1 MDLEL
6 SGKVAIVTGASRGIG
21 AAIAQRLAAEGMRL
35 VLAARDAAAL
45 DQIAAMLPASATPLV
60 VAADLRPPEAPARV
74 VTQTLSAFSR
84 IDLLVNNAGATQRGD
99 FLALTDDQWQDG
111 FALKF
116 FAAMRLSRAAW
127 THLATSRGSIV
138 NIAGIGGRTGEAEF
152 TIGGSVNAAILN
164 LTKSLAHRGAT
175 DGVRVNAIN
184 PGLIRTDRLM
194 RRIAA
199 FAQNHQTS
207 PEDAAT
213 RMAARFGVAR
223 FGEVHEIADTV
234 AFLASSRSAYTHGAV
249 IDIDGGATRTL

>member
-6 SGKVAIVTGASRGIG
+6 SGKVAVVTGASRGIG

-35 VLAARDAAAL
+35 VLSARDAAAL
-45 DQIAAMLPASATPLV
+45 DQIATMLPPSATPLV
-60 VAADLRPPEAPARV
+60 VAADLRSPETTGRV
-74 VTQTLSAFSR
+74 VAQTLSAFGR

-99 FLALTDDQWQDG
+99 FLALTDDQWHDG

-116 FAAMRLSRAAW
+116 FAAMRLARAAW
-127 THLATSRGSIV
+127 PRLAESRGSIV

-164 LTKSLAHRGAT
+164 LTKSLAHRGTT

-184 PGLIRTDRLM
+184 PGLIRTDRLT

-199 FAQNHQTS
+199 FARNHQTS
-207 PEDAAT
+207 LEDAAR
-213 RMAARFGVAR
+213 RMAAEFGVAR
-223 FGEVHEIADTV
+223 FGEAAEIAHTV